1 MFCDRDSNVVRNGLM
16 GLWGRIML
24 WGRVVLCIAVYTIF
38 QIQSAKFP
46 DEQFKISNVKML
58 LI

>member
-1 MFCDRDSNVVRNGLM
+1 MLM

-24 WGRVVLCIAVYTIF
+24 WGRVVLCIALYTIF
-38 QIQSAKFP
+38 QIQSARFP
-46 DEQFKISNVKML
+46 DEQFKISNVKVL